1 MDLLAGHM
9 EMYTALHTQ
18 NVSAECQA
26 TSPSWLT
33 DNVPRSGQKNQP
45 TSQAFLLNMDME
57 QTTGSLLHFDPD
69 DSLTKD
75 TVADSKTI
83 TQLLLRPTS
92 RLPGFLPGLSH
103 FQ

>member
-69 DSLTKD
+69 DSLTKED
-75 TVADSKTI
+75 VLKMLKSKTN
-83 TQLLLRPTS
+83 S
-92 RLPGFLPGLSH
+92 SHSGLKARML
-103 FQ
+103 